1 MKGLLTLSIL
11 ATLVTLFALGG
22 YIAGGQETESGE
34 EIKLVI
40 TTIGKTSIER
50 FDVDGFTA
58 LEILGSVHEVVTTS
72 SYITCLDNICA
83 GRDYHWMFYVNGKI
97 SSESAAIYKAKRGDI
112 LEFRLSRG
120 G

>member
-22 YIAGGQETESGE
+22 YVMGNQETESGE
-34 EIKLVI
+34 DVKLII
-40 TTIGKTSIER
+40 TTLGKTSIEK
-50 FDVDGFTA
+50 FDVGGFTS
-58 LEILGSVHEVVTTS
+58 LEILGSVHEIVTTS
-72 SYITCLDNICA
+72 NYVKCIDSICA
-83 GRDYHWMFYVNGKI
+83 GIDFHWLFYVNGKI
-97 SSESAAIYKAKRGDI
+97 APKNAAVYKAKRGDI

>member
-11 ATLVTLFALGG
+11 ASLVTLFALGG
-22 YIAGGQETESGE
+22 YVVGSQEQVSE
-34 EIKLVI
+34 EDIKLI
-40 TTIGKTSIER
+40 IATIGGTSIET

-58 LEILGSVHEVVTTS
+58 LEILGSVHEVVIAS
-72 SYITCLDNICA
+72 GYVKCIDNTCGGI
-83 GRDYHWMFYVNGKI
+83 DYHWLFYVNGKA
-97 SSESAAIYKAKRGDI
+97 SSQSPAVYKAKRGDI